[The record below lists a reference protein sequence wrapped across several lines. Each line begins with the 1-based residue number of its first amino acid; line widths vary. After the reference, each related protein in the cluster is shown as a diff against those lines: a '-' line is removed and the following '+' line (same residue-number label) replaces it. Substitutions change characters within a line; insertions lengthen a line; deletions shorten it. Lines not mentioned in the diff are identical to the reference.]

1 MPKSLSTFL
10 RNLLS
15 RYPLRR
21 QLILLMILVFLLL
34 GATLF
39 ISFTK
44 LIQTSVFKEIQMIA
58 IEPTHSAETQGG
70 VEANKTPN
78 PVITLDIESMESAA
92 ILQLENRL
100 HKTIG
105 LTIVGVLFFSLLLAI
120 WLSKFITS
128 PIEKLSKS
136 IASGMKVSTET
147 LGGTMPNQELSD
159 LHSAITLSLDRFEK
173 QFESQNQFLL
183 DVAHEFRTPVSSIR
197 MNVDVA
203 RKKSNVSS
211 ADFLSLCSA
220 VDRSTVRLEEL
231 IEKLKILSST
241 KSEFQPTL
249 VGVRNLVSE
258 SIEILLPLSREK
270 KVDIQNLIVSNISIN
285 TEQLFLQTIITN
297 LVENA
302 IMYNKPGGKVVISS
316 NKTEEGCE
324 IHVID
329 NGIGIDQDD
338 LSKIFNRFFRVDK
351 SRSRQTGGSGLGLS
365 IVKSLVDRL
374 GGRVLIKSVPNS
386 GTEVELFIPHYQE
399 PITPSKKQK
408 ENNEAPHY

>member
-21 QLILLMILVFLLL
+21 QLILLMILVFSLL

-44 LIQTSVFKEIQMIA
+44 LIQTSVFHEIQNIG
-58 IEPTHSAETQGG
+58 IEPTYSAETVGG
-70 VEANKTPN
+70 IEANKTPN
-78 PVITLDIESMESAA
+78 PVITVDIESMESAA

-100 HKTIG
+100 QRTVG
-105 LTIVGVLFFSLLLAI
+105 LILVGVLLFSLLLAI

-147 LGGTMPNQELSD
+147 QGGTMPSQELSD
-159 LHSAITLSLDRFEK
+159 LHSAIILSLDRFEK

-203 RKKSNVSS
+203 RKRNNVSS
-211 ADFLSLCSA
+211 ADFFSLCSA
-220 VDRSTVRLEEL
+220 VDRSTIRLEEL
-231 IEKLKILSST
+231 IEKLKILSSN
-241 KSEFQPTL
+241 KSEFQPST

-270 KVDIQNLIVSNISIN
+270 KVEILNLIDSNISIN

-297 LVENA
+297 LVENS
-302 IMYNKPGGKVVISS
+302 IMYNKPGGEVVISS

-374 GGRVLIKSVPNS
+374 GGRVLIKSVLNS

-399 PITPSKKQK
+399 AITPSKKQK
-408 ENNEAPHY
+408 ENDEAPHY